1 MNITTIKT
9 TLGIIIAAGTIG
21 GSGVW
26 LATTYATNEELQ
38 QVSSKADIAIS
49 EHIRYL
55 LTEIARLESKLK
67 AGKGTQY
74 DRDQLKYLRQKL
86 EQLQNAQRR

>member
-74 DRDQLKYLRQKL
+74 DRDQVESL
-86 EQLQNAQRR
+86 EQMFHSLKLLQT